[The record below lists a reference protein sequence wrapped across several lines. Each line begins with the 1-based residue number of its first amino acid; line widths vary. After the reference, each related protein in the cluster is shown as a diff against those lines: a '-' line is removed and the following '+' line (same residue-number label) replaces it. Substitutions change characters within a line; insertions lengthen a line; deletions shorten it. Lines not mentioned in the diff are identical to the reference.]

1 MNFNLIYKSDSVI
14 GNPEELKKYMKYGLN
29 NSINDEDYNDSISII
44 ECLQI
49 LETYNNIDLLEIT
62 YNPMGSYSIKCIY

>member
-14 GNPEELKKYMKYGLN
+14 GNPDELKKYMKYGLN
-29 NSINDEDYNDSISII
+29 NSLNDEDYNDSISII
-44 ECLQI
+44 ECLQN